1 MEEVLQGQAFIVD
14 VKSTVVTAA
23 GFQPLGCPKLGEA
36 GIAADAVNYISIADL
51 MLDLQRHHCCHPPK
65 YHVPPSDAC
74 VPLLLQS
81 LG

>member
-14 VKSTVVTAA
+14 VKSAVVTAV

-36 GIAADAVNYISIADL
+36 GIAADAVNHISIADL
-51 MLDLQRHHCCHPPK
+51 MLDLQRHHCSKH
-65 YHVPPSDAC
+65 HVPLSDAR

-81 LG
+81 LR